1 MMENA
6 LVMKFSE
13 RATFRQVV
21 APREDDHPRDHFRA
35 PRQTLPKAGLIDYM
49 LAHAAFHAR

>member
-13 RATFRQVV
+13 RATFRQVI

>member
-13 RATFRQVV
+13 RGIFRQVI
-21 APREDDHPRDHFRA
+21 APCEDDHSCDRCRA
-35 PRQTLPKAGLIDYM
+35 FRQTLPKAGLIDYM